1 MPRTSS
7 TSTVSGPVERAFEV
21 LQTVAAAEGP
31 VGVRELGRLSG
42 LPRSTAA
49 RLAGQLVDL
58 GMLSRTTDGEL
69 LIGPAV
75 ATLQPRDGEVR
86 VALEDRFRPLLL
98 DLVDQFGESSALTV
112 DTPSGAHYLA
122 QTPGPSAVQ
131 VPDSSG
137 SSLPFHLVA
146 PGLVLMAAWP
156 RDRLDG
162 YLSGSLDI
170 ATTHTV
176 SDPSIIRA
184 RLAQIVTD
192 GYAWTD
198 QELDLEVNGV
208 AAPVVDSAGTLV
220 AAISLYGPAYRLNP
234 IAAPA
239 LGAQLAAAVD
249 AAAAIALD

>member
-1 MPRTSS
+1 
-7 TSTVSGPVERAFEV
+7 V
-21 LQTVAAAEGP
+21 LQTVAASDRP

-58 GMLSRTTDGEL
+58 GMLSRSADGEL
-69 LIGPAV
+69 TIGPAV

-112 DTPSGAHYLA
+112 DTPAGAHYLT

-137 SSLPFHLVA
+137 TSLPFHMVA

-156 RDRLDG
+156 THRLDR
-162 YLSGSLDI
+162 YLASPLDV
-170 ATTHTV
+170 ATTLT
-176 SDPSIIRA
+176 
-184 RLAQIVTD
+184 VTD
-192 GYAWTD
+192 AAAVRSRLREIRTEGYAWTD

-208 AAPVVDSAGTLV
+208 AAPVVDSAGTVV

-234 IAAPA
+234 EAAPL
-239 LGAQLAAAVD
+239 LGTHLAAAV
-249 AAAAIALD
+249 AAAATLALD